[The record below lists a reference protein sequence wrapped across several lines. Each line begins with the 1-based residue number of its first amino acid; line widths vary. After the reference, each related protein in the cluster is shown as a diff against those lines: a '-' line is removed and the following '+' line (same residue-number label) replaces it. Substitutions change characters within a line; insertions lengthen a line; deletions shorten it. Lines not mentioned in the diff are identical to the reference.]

1 MLNSIINDDCLNV
14 LRSLPDNYVN
24 LIYLDPPFYTQKKQK
39 LTDRDNN
46 EYHYDDIWASK
57 EEYLDFIEERLI
69 EMKRVLK
76 QNGTIFLHCDRYAS
90 HNLRVLLDEV
100 FGGNNFQSEI
110 IWTYKR
116 WSNSKKGLLNS
127 HQTIYF
133 YSKSN
138 DFTFNQLFQ
147 DYSATTNIDQ
157 IMQDRQRVN
166 GKTKYKL
173 DSNGEI
179 VKSKSKKGVPLSD
192 VWDIPFLNPKAK
204 ERTGYPTQ
212 KPINLLERII
222 QIASNTND
230 IVLDPFCGSGTTA
243 VTAKLMD
250 RYYIGID
257 SSQDAVKI
265 TKERLEHPIKSNS
278 NLLKSGIKQYSNKSE
293 KESQILNLIQAKPV
307 QRNKAVDGFINHH
320 DLGMLPVKIQ
330 KDDETTDFI
339 ISKMRKST
347 KTKDAAK
354 KIIIRTKRE
363 STLFN
368 INDGNYDDFILIDD
382 VTLKLNKLLK

>member
-1 MLNSIINDDCLNV
+1 MLNSIINDDCLNT
-14 LRSLPDNYVN
+14 LKSMPDNYIN

-39 LTDRDNN
+39 LTDRNNN

-57 EEYLDFIEERLI
+57 EEYLDFIKERLI

-90 HNLRVLLDEV
+90 HNLRILLDEV
-100 FGGNNFQSEI
+100 FGHNNFQSEV

-133 YSKSN
+133 YSKT
-138 DFTFNQLFQ
+138 DEFTFNQLYQ

-157 IMQDRQRVN
+157 IMQERERVN
-166 GKTKYKL
+166 GKTTYKK

-179 VKSKSKKGVPLSD
+179 IKSKSKKGVPLSD

-212 KPINLLERII
+212 KPINLLERIL
-222 QIASNTND
+222 QIASNKND
-230 IVLDPFCGSGTTA
+230 LILDPFCGSGTTL

-257 SSQDAVKI
+257 TSQDAVKI
-265 TKERLEHPIKSNS
+265 SEKRLEQPIRSNS
-278 NLLKSGIKQYSNKSE
+278 HLLKSGIKQYTNKSE
-293 KESQILNLIQAKPV
+293 KELLLLNLLKAKPV
-307 QRNKAVDGFINHH
+307 QRNKAVDGYVNH
-320 DLGMLPVKIQ
+320 DELGMLPVKIQ
-330 KDDETTDFI
+330 KDDETIDSI
-339 ISKMRKST
+339 INKMRKSS
-347 KTKDAAK
+347 KTKDAVK
-354 KIIIRTKRE
+354 KVIIRTKEE
-363 STLFN
+363 SNLFN
-368 INDGNYDDFILIDD
+368 VKNESQDDFIFIDD
-382 VTLKLNKLLK
+382 FSLTLNNALN

>member
-1 MLNSIINDDCLNV
+1 MLNSIINDDCLNT
-14 LRSLPDNYVN
+14 LKSMPDNYIN

-39 LTDRDNN
+39 LTDRNNN

-57 EEYLDFIEERLI
+57 EEYLDFIKERLI

-76 QNGTIFLHCDRYAS
+76 QDGTIFLHCDRYAS

-100 FGGNNFQSEI
+100 FGHNNFQSEV

-133 YSKSN
+133 YSKT
-138 DFTFNQLFQ
+138 DEFTFNQLYQ

-157 IMQDRQRVN
+157 IMQERERVN
-166 GKTKYKL
+166 GKTTYKK

-179 VKSKSKKGVPLSD
+179 IKSKSKKGVPLSD

-212 KPINLLERII
+212 KPINLLERIL
-222 QIASNTND
+222 QIASNKND
-230 IVLDPFCGSGTTA
+230 LILDPFCGSGTTL

-257 SSQDAVKI
+257 TSQDAVKI
-265 TKERLEHPIKSNS
+265 SEKRLEQPIRSNS
-278 NLLKSGIKQYSNKSE
+278 HLLKSGIKQYANKSE
-293 KESQILNLIQAKPV
+293 KELLLLNLLKAKPV
-307 QRNKAVDGFINHH
+307 QRNKAVDGYVNH
-320 DLGMLPVKIQ
+320 DELGMLPVKIQ
-330 KDDETTDFI
+330 KDDETIDSI
-339 ISKMRKST
+339 INKMRKSN
-347 KTKDAAK
+347 KTKDAVK
-354 KIIIRTKRE
+354 KVIIRTKEE
-363 STLFN
+363 SNLFN
-368 INDGNYDDFILIDD
+368 VKNESQDDFIFIDD
-382 VTLKLNKLLK
+382 FSLTLNNALN